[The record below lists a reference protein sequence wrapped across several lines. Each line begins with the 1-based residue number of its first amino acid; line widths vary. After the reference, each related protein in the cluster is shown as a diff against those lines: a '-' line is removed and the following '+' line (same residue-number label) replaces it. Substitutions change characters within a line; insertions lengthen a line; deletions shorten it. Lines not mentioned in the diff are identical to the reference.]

1 MKKKYILITIL
12 VVLFLALIIS
22 TILIL
27 KDKNN
32 RDKLNAHTYNLKF
45 EYYQKVTFKDA
56 INVNVDDELDT
67 TELGHF
73 VRETIIN
80 NEKYIIEY
88 DVIDTTPPLIIGG
101 NSKTVE
107 VGKKVNLV
115 NKFLCG
121 DNHDDVPKCTIE
133 GDYDLNKVGKY
144 KLTYKATDSSG
155 NTSTKKFTLKV
166 IEKKDD
172 SNGSTTIKKTPISK
186 YIKKY
191 KNENT
196 MIGIDVSTWQG
207 EIDYE
212 KVKNDGVEFVIIR
225 IGFGHTNSGEIKLDN
240 QFKNNIKNAKEA
252 GLKVGLY
259 LYSYAENEEQAIEQ
273 ANWIVDKL
281 DGEKLD
287 LPIAFD
293 WEDWNSFNSYKM
305 SFTKL
310 NNSAQSFIDEL
321 ERNGYEG
328 MLYSSAYYLNHIWK
342 DYKNIWLAYYT
353 DNNDFNEKPFMLWQ
367 LTSSGKV
374 NGIDGAVDIDVLYK

>member
-12 VVLFLALIIS
+12 VVLFLALII
-22 TILIL
+22 LIISII
-27 KDKNN
+27 KNKNN
-32 RDKLNAHTYNLKF
+32 INIHTYNLKY

-56 INVNVDDELDT
+56 INIDVDDVLDT

-73 VRETIIN
+73 VREITLN
-80 NEKYIIEY
+80 DEKHIIEY
-88 DVIDTTPPLIIGG
+88 DVVDTTPPVIIGS
-101 NSKTVE
+101 NTKTVE
-107 VGKKVNLV
+107 LGKKVNLV
-115 NKFLCG
+115 NKYLCG
-121 DNHDDVPKCTIE
+121 DNYDDVPKCTIE
-133 GDYDLNKVGKY
+133 GDYYLNKVGKY

-166 IEKKDD
+166 IEKTDD
-172 SNGSTTIKKTPISK
+172 SNSSSSTKKTPISK

-207 EIDYE
+207 EVDYE
-212 KVKNDGVEFVIIR
+212 KVKKDGVEFVIIR

-240 QFKNNIKNAKEA
+240 QFKNNIKKAKEA

-259 LYSYAENEEQAIEQ
+259 LYSYAENEEQAKEQ

-293 WEDWNSFNSYKM
+293 WENWNSFNSYKM

-310 NNSAQSFIDEL
+310 NNSANSFINEL
-321 ERNGYEG
+321 EKNGYEG
-328 MLYSSAYYLNHIWK
+328 MLYSSAYYLNRIWT